1 MPRTS
6 PRPFRIAVPEH
17 LLQDLRDRLGRTHF
31 PGPIA
36 GGGWDYGTDLAY
48 MRDLVTYWQERYDWR
63 FAETA
68 LNRMP
73 QFMATVEGVDLHF
86 VHVKARDSRPLP
98 LLFSHGWP
106 GSFWEVHR
114 ILGPLTDP
122 EGYGGD
128 PADAFDVVA
137 PSLPGYGF
145 SEDPGRRG
153 MSPRTIARLFAAL
166 MTQVLGYSRFGA
178 QGGDW
183 GATITSWLG
192 REHAGAVAG
201 IHLNLI
207 GARPHTGEGAPPLTD
222 AEQTFIADV
231 REWLQAEGGYQHIQG
246 TKPQTLAFS
255 LNDSPA
261 GLAAWIIEKFRAW
274 SDCGG
279 DVESRFSKDDLL
291 TNVMIYWVTRSIGSS
306 VRLYAEARREFGPQ
320 LGPAE
325 RIEVPTAFAR
335 FPAEVT
341 KAPRE
346 WVERAYNLQRWSEF
360 PRGGHF
366 AALEEPELLV
376 DDIRAFF
383 RPLRR

>member
-1 MPRTS
+1 MPSTS
-6 PRPFRIAVPEH
+6 PRPFTIAVPEH
-17 LLQDLRDRLGRTHF
+17 VLQDLRERLGRTRF

-36 GGGWDYGTDLAY
+36 DSGWDYGTDLGY
-48 MRDLVTYWQERYDWR
+48 IRDLVRYWTDRYDWR
-63 FAETA
+63 LAETA
-68 LNRMP
+68 LNQMP
-73 QFMATVEGVDLHF
+73 QFMATVEGVHLHF
-86 VHVKARDSRPLP
+86 VHVKARGPRPLP

-122 EGYGGD
+122 AAYGGD

-145 SEDPGRRG
+145 SEDPARRG
-153 MSPRTIARLFAAL
+153 MGPRAIASVFAAL
-166 MTQVLGYSRFGA
+166 MTGVLGYSRFGA

-183 GATITSWLG
+183 GAAITSWLG
-192 REHAGAVAG
+192 QEHAGAVVG

-207 GARPHTGEGAPPLTD
+207 GARPHTGDGAPPLTG
-222 AEQTFIADV
+222 AEQTFIAEV
-231 REWLQAEGGYQHIQG
+231 REWVQTEGGYQHIQS
-246 TKPQTLAFS
+246 TRPQTLAYS

-279 DVESRFSKDDLL
+279 NVESRFTKDELL
-291 TNVMIYWVTRSIGSS
+291 TNVMIYWVTGCIGSS
-306 VRLYAEARREFGPQ
+306 VRLYADARPALGPQ
-320 LGPAE
+320 LGPGE

-335 FPAEVT
+335 FPAELT
-341 KAPRE
+341 RPPRE
-346 WVERAYNLQRWSEF
+346 WVERAYNLQQWSEF

-376 DDIRAFF
+376 EDIRAFF
-383 RPLRR
+383 RPLRS

>member
-1 MPRTS
+1 MPSTS
-6 PRPFRIAVPEH
+6 PRPFTIAVPEH
-17 LLQDLRDRLGRTHF
+17 VLDDLRERLRRTRF

-36 GGGWDYGTDLAY
+36 GGGWDYGTDLGY
-48 MRDLVTYWQERYDWR
+48 MRDLVKYWTDHYDWR
-63 FAETA
+63 LAETA
-68 LNRMP
+68 LNGMA
-73 QFMATVEGVDLHF
+73 QFLATVDGLDLHF
-86 VHVKARDSRPLP
+86 VHVKGKGPRPLP

-122 EGYGGD
+122 AAYGGD

-145 SEDPGRRG
+145 SEDPARRG
-153 MSPRTIARLFAAL
+153 MGPRAIASVFAAL
-166 MTQVLGYSRFGA
+166 MTDVLGYSRFGA

-183 GATITSWLG
+183 GAAITSWLG
-192 REHAGAVAG
+192 HEHGGAVVG

-207 GARPHTGEGAPPLTD
+207 GARPHTGDGAPPLTP
-222 AEQTFIADV
+222 AEQTFIAEF
-231 REWLQAEGGYQHIQG
+231 REWVQTEGGYQHIQS
-246 TKPQTLAFS
+246 TRPQTLAYS

-279 DVESRFSKDDLL
+279 NVESRLPKDELL
-291 TNVMIYWVTRSIGSS
+291 TNVMIYWVTGCIGSS
-306 VRLYAEARREFGPQ
+306 VRLYAEARPA
-320 LGPAE
+320 LGPPLGPGE

-335 FPAEVT
+335 FPAELT
-341 KAPRE
+341 RPPRE
-346 WVERAYNLQRWSEF
+346 WVERAYNLHRWSEF

-376 DDIRAFF
+376 KDLRAFF
-383 RPLRR
+383 RPLRG

>member
-17 LLQDLRDRLGRTHF
+17 LLQDLRDRLGRTRF

-48 MRDLVTYWQERYDWR
+48 MRDLVTYWKERYDWR

-122 EGYGGD
+122 AAHGGD
-128 PADAFDVVA
+128 PDDAFDVVA

-145 SEDPGRRG
+145 SQDPARPG
-153 MSPRTIARLFAAL
+153 MGPRTIARLFAAL
-166 MTQVLGYSRFGA
+166 MTDVLGYSRFGA

-183 GATITSWLG
+183 GAAITSWLG
-192 REHAGAVAG
+192 HEHAGAVVG
-201 IHLNLI
+201 IHLNMI
-207 GARPHTGEGAPPLTD
+207 GARPNTGDGAPPLTD

-246 TKPQTLAFS
+246 TKPQTLAYS

-261 GLAAWIIEKFRAW
+261 GLAAWIVEKFRAW

-279 DVESRFSKDDLL
+279 NVESRFTKDELL
-291 TNVMIYWVTRSIGSS
+291 TNVMIYWVTGSIGSS
-306 VRLYAEARREFGPQ
+306 VRLYAEARRELGPQ
-320 LGPAE
+320 LGPRE

-335 FPAEVT
+335 FPAELT
-341 KAPRE
+341 RPPRE
-346 WVERAYNLQRWSEF
+346 WVERAYNIQRWSEF
-360 PRGGHF
+360 GRGGHF

>member
-6 PRPFRIAVPEH
+6 PRPFAIAVPEDV
-17 LLQDLRDRLGRTHF
+17 LDDLHERLRRTRF
-31 PGPIA
+31 PGQVA
-36 GGGWDYGTDLAY
+36 GAGWDYGTDLGY
-48 MRDLVTYWQERYDWR
+48 MRDLVTYWTDVYDWR
-63 FAETA
+63 AAELA

-73 QFMATVEGVDLHF
+73 QFMATVEGLDIHL
-86 VHVKARDSRPLP
+86 VHVKGEGPRPLP

-122 EGYGGD
+122 AAYGGD

-145 SEDPGRRG
+145 SADTARRG
-153 MSPRTIARLFAAL
+153 MGPRAIARLFAGL
-166 MTQVLGYSRFGA
+166 MTDVLGYSRFGA

-183 GATITSWLG
+183 GAAITSWLG
-192 REHAGAVAG
+192 HEHSGAVVG

-222 AEQTFIADV
+222 AEQTFIAQF
-231 REWLQAEGGYQHIQG
+231 REWVQAEGGYQHIQG
-246 TKPQTLAFS
+246 TKPQTLAYS

-274 SDCGG
+274 SDCAGN
-279 DVESRFSKDDLL
+279 VESRFTRDELL
-291 TNVMIYWVTRSIGSS
+291 TNVMIYWVTGCIGSS
-306 VRLYAEARREFGPQ
+306 VRLYAEARTGPGLQ
-320 LGPAE
+320 LGPGE

-335 FPAEVT
+335 FPAELT
-341 KAPRE
+341 RPPRE

-366 AALEEPELLV
+366 AALEEPEPLV

-383 RPLRR
+383 RPLRG